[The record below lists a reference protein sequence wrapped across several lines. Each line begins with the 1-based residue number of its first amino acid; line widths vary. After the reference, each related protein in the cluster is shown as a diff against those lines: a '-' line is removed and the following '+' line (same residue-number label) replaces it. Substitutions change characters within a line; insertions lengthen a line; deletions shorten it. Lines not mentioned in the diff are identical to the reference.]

1 MIFLPERIPL
11 FEGPNRGPLLH
22 TLRSDGSYLT
32 AASLALDTKGI
43 APTFARNCVAYRD
56 YWDGATRK
64 LVEVPANVP
73 RWVTRKDGSGTA
85 RSGLLVETQSTNI
98 CKYGSAINS
107 WAIDSGHGSLS
118 TAVASP
124 FPSVNAYGVV
134 QVDITD
140 YFRFN
145 AVALGVKETV
155 GSIYIYSVFAKAGVD
170 GWIIVHNAAP
180 HATTWFDLANGI
192 VGNKTEAVV
201 SAGME
206 SWGNGWWRVWEK
218 FIGVD
223 AVPELYLYSS
233 TGNGVANI
241 VGQNGQVGTYFCGA
255 QLALANDFPSS
266 PIDVPSTSDVTRL
279 KDDLFYDVTGR
290 IGQRGSLVFDVLFPA
305 QDLAANVV
313 PVSLHDGTAN
323 NRITCSILATGDK
336 ASATVVS
343 GGDTQA
349 DITDATTDV
358 VNGDKHTIAISWEPN
373 SIKLYVDGTLKGT
386 ADTEATIPSGITTLT
401 LGDHDG
407 ANQPNAMIS
416 DLKIYNRPGVTS

>member
-1 MIFLPERIPL
+1 MRRTPII
-11 FEGPNRGPLLH
+11 H
-22 TLRSDGSYLT
+22 TLRSDGTYTT
-32 AASLALDTKGI
+32 AAALASDAGAT
-43 APTFARNCVAYRD
+43 PTFARNCVAYRD

-98 CKYGSAINS
+98 CKYGAAINS
-107 WAIDSGHGSLS
+107 WKIDSGHGSLS

-134 QVDITD
+134 QVDITG

-145 AVALGVKETV
+145 AVAFGVKETV
-155 GSIYIYSVFAKAGVD
+155 GSIYIYSVFAKAGVN
-170 GWIIVHNAAP
+170 GWVILHNGTP
-180 HATTWFDLANGI
+180 VGTGTTWFDLANGI
-192 VGNKTEAVV
+192 VGNKTAAVV

-279 KDDLFYDVTGR
+279 KDALSYNVTGR
-290 IGQRGSLVFDVLFPA
+290 IGQRGSLVFSFQA
-305 QDLAANVV
+305 ESRDLAANVV
-313 PVSLHDGTAN
+313 PVSLHDGSAN
-323 NRITCSILATGDK
+323 NRITCSILAAGDK
-336 ASATVVS
+336 ASTTVVT
-343 GGDTQA
+343 GGVTQA
-349 DITDATTDV
+349 DITDSTTDLYDG
-358 VNGDKHTIAISWEPN
+358 NKHTIAMSWEPGR
-373 SIKLYVDGTLKGT
+373 IAQYVDGALEGT
-386 ADTEATIPSGITTLT
+386 ADTSATIPSGLTTLT
-401 LGDHDG
+401 LADHAG
-407 ANQPNAMIS
+407 ANQPNALIS
-416 DLKIYNRPGVTS
+416 DLKLYNRPGVTS